1 MKKSVISAAIML
13 VAYSA
18 FSQVKV
24 QDTTKVEKLEE
35 VFIKSVRV
43 AADSPITHSNLS
55 AEDLEKRNLGQ
66 DIPYML
72 SYMPSVVTTSD
83 AGAGVGYTYFRVRG
97 SDGSRINVTLN
108 GIPFNDAE
116 SQGTFFVNLPDF
128 TSSVESLQ
136 LQRGVGTS
144 TNGSGAFGAS
154 LNLLTDA
161 VQKEAGGSISN
172 SFGSYNTRKH
182 NVKFTTGLLN
192 DHIEIAGR
200 LSNIAS
206 DGYIDRA
213 SSDLKS
219 YFLQGSYQDRNTLIK
234 AITFGGREETY
245 QAYYGINA
253 ETLASDRTFNTVGQQ
268 FDADGN
274 FEGFYDNEV
283 DNYAQDHYQ
292 FLWNQKLNSNWSTNL
307 SLNYTYGRG
316 YFEQYVDDYYYSN
329 VLFSGASQFDF
340 LGAEPVVIDGE
351 TVTSTDYLR
360 RRWLDNDFYVVNGS
374 VNYKDENWDISGGL
388 FYSYYDGDHYG
399 EILYSEFPIGYDY
412 KERYYDGNGVKK
424 EATIFSK
431 ATYKINNQ
439 WSAFADLQG
448 RFVNHTTSGFTSDRE
463 PLVVDVN
470 YDFFNPK
477 AGISYKY
484 NEANQWYAS
493 YGRANREPR
502 RSDFENGLFTA
513 ERLDDIELGW
523 RFASETLKLNTNAFY
538 MFYKDQ
544 LILTGA
550 IDDVGA
556 PIRASSGKS
565 YRLGLEIDAALD
577 ISEKIRVQPNVAIS
591 TNKNKDFFF
600 ERDGVLTNLGDTN
613 LAFSPSVVAGNAILY
628 RPMMHFEI
636 GFLSKYV
643 SKQYMGNI
651 DSNASVL
658 DAYFVS
664 DVNLV
669 YTLKDIPV
677 VREIV
682 FSGLVNNIFNKE
694 YVNNG
699 YFFTYDDD
707 FSAPGT
713 ITTIEGAGF
722 YPQATINFLVGAT
735 VKF

>member
-1 MKKSVISAAIML
+1 MKIFTISAAIVL
-13 VAYSA
+13 SSLSLYA
-18 FSQVKV
+18 QEKV
-24 QDTTKVEKLEE
+24 QDTTKLEKLEE
-35 VFIKSVRV
+35 VLIKSVRV
-43 AADSPITHSNLS
+43 EADSPITHSNLT
-55 AEDLEKRNLGQ
+55 AKELEKRNLGQ

-72 SYMPSVVTTSD
+72 NYLPSVVTTSD

-97 SDGSRINVTLN
+97 SDGSRTNVTLN

-161 VQKEAGGSISN
+161 VQEEAGGSISN
-172 SFGSYNTRKH
+172 SFGSFNTRKH

-192 DHIEIAGR
+192 EHIEIAGR
-200 LSNIAS
+200 LSNIVS

-219 YFLQGSYQDRNTLIK
+219 YFLQGSYKDKNTLIK

-245 QAYYGINA
+245 QAYYGIDA
-253 ETLASDRTFNTVGQQ
+253 ETLEDDRTFNTVGQM

-274 FEGFYDNEV
+274 FEGYYDNEV

-292 FLWNQKLNSNWSTNL
+292 LLWNQKIDNNWSTNL

-316 YFEQYVDDYYYSN
+316 YFEQFRDAGD
-329 VLFSGASQFDF
+329 FDF
-340 LGAEPVVIDGE
+340 LGAEPIVLNGE
-351 TVTSTDYLR
+351 TIDETDYIR
-360 RRWLDNDFYVVNGS
+360 RRALDNDFYAVNAN

-388 FYSYYDGDHYG
+388 FYSYYDGDHFG
-399 EILYSEFPIGYDY
+399 EILYSQYPIGYNY
-412 KERYYDGNGVKK
+412 KDHYYDATGVKK
-424 EATIFSK
+424 ETTIFTK
-431 ATYKINNQ
+431 ATYKINDQ
-439 WSAFADLQG
+439 WAVFGDLQG
-448 RFVNHTTSGFTSDRE
+448 RFLNHTINGMTSDRE
-463 PLVVDVN
+463 PLNVDVS

-477 AGISYKY
+477 AGVSYKHDD
-484 NEANQWYAS
+484 NNQLYAS

-502 RSDFENGLFTA
+502 KDDFENGLFVA

-523 RFASETLKLNTNAFY
+523 RYATEKVKVNTNAFY
-538 MFYKDQ
+538 MDYKDQ

-550 IDDVGA
+550 IDDIGQ
-556 PIRASSGKS
+556 PIRASSGES
-565 YRLGLEIDAALD
+565 YRLGLEIDATLD
-577 ISEKIRVQPNVAIS
+577 ISEKIRVQPNVAFS

-600 ERDGVLTNLGDTN
+600 ERDGVLTNLGNTK
-613 LAFSPSVVAGNAILY
+613 LAYSPAVVAGNAIIY
-628 RPMMHFEI
+628 RPINNVEI

-651 DSNASVL
+651 DSEASTL

-664 DVNLV
+664 DLNVM
-669 YTLKDIPV
+669 YTLSDIPV
-677 VREIV
+677 VKEIV
-682 FSGLVNNIFNKE
+682 FSGLVNNIFNKK

-699 YFFTYDDD
+699 YFYTYDDD
-707 FSAPGT
+707 FSVPGEV
-713 ITTIEGAGF
+713 TTIEGAGYF
-722 YPQATINFLVGAT
+722 PQATINFLLGAT